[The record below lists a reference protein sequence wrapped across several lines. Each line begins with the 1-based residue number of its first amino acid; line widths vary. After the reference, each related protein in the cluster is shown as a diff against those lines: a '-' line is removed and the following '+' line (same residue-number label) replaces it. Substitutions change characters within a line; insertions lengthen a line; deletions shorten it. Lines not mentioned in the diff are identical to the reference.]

1 MSDWA
6 IAFDYNNRCL
16 WLDDETLQF
25 RDLGYDVTFTTLED
39 NKGMTFLLI
48 YRMNLNVED
57 YGLEMPPHL
66 RESEIKLRN
75 IISEAV
81 RHALRQVLNEKTL
94 SEHRPIRIRRPNRVR
109 NL

>member
-1 MSDWA
+1 MSAWWAYIKRVSDFMSDWA

-48 YRMNLNVED
+48 SI
-57 YGLEMPPHL
+57 L
-66 RESEIKLRN
+66 R
-75 IISEAV
+75 
-81 RHALRQVLNEKTL
+81 
-94 SEHRPIRIRRPNRVR
+94 
-109 NL
+109 